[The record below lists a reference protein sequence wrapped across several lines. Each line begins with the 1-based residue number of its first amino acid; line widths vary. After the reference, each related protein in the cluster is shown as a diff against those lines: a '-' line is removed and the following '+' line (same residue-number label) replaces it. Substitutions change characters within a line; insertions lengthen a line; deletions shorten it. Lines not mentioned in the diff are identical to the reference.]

1 MAEGQYELAAEL
13 LRFIVPPGDDNLLIG
28 LPRPVQMNGQAE
40 QQGHLCC
47 CQAREGA
54 PQSRVIFTA
63 RVLLACTASDAVS
76 LLPATMWA
84 LEESLTNN
92 NNSNNYYY

>member
-40 QQGHLCC
+40 QQDTFVAAKPEKVLPSLASFSLHAFSWHAQPQTRSVF
-47 CQAREGA
+47 CQQPCGPGGIA
-54 PQSRVIFTA
+54 
-63 RVLLACTASDAVS
+63 
-76 LLPATMWA
+76 
-84 LEESLTNN
+84 N
-92 NNSNNYYY
+92 